1 MKTLDEIVNNYEEW
15 SVFPDDRFGVRL
27 AQFLTQEQ
35 LEKIGF
41 KWNSDEPY
49 PEPKEWTRENILV
62 QLKEDVEFGFEKALD
77 KRGISASLMFAVVL
91 GWNRVLEEGLE
102 DYPEDNYAMY
112 GLPLFKATTE
122 KYGWEN
128 PIGDDSGSE
137 TIITKS
143 MMKDCTAIKVIA
155 EALEEYENNFNHK
168 ISILESKIILYEKE
182 RKAIIRH
189 LKEGN
194 IELLKSYFGIE
205 K

>member
-1 MKTLDEIVNNYEEW
+1 MKTLNEILDNYKDYA
-15 SVFPDDRFGVRL
+15 VVLDDRFGSRL
-27 AQFLTQEQ
+27 AKFLTEEQ

-41 KWNSDEPY
+41 KYDGDEPY

-91 GWNRVLEEGLE
+91 GCNRVLEEGLE

-112 GLPLFKATTE
+112 GLPLFKA
-122 KYGWEN
+122 
-128 PIGDDSGSE
+128 
-137 TIITKS
+137 
-143 MMKDCTAIKVIA
+143 TAIKVIA

-168 ISILESKIILYEKE
+168 ISILESKIILYEKG